1 MKILALD
8 SSGMTAAV
16 AVAENEKIIA
26 SYSVNYKKTHS
37 QTLLPMLEE
46 VTKMISLDLA
56 SIDAIALAAGPGSF
70 TGLRIGGA
78 TAKGLGLALDKPIIA
93 VPTLEGLAWNGWGFD
108 GVICPL
114 LDARANR
121 VYAGFYAYRDEDIK
135 VEMNQKILGLDE
147 LIGLLNEK
155 GEKVLLLGDGSEV
168 YRKKLAS
175 GLTVPFVFQVP
186 QMRAQSAAAVAVCA
200 LKYLREGKTCT
211 ADSFVPDY
219 MSLSQAERE
228 RNARLKG
235 AANESVS
242 G

>member
-1 MKILALD
+1 MKLL
-8 SSGMTAAV
+8 
-16 AVAENEKIIA
+16 IA
-26 SYSVNYKKTHS
+26 SDLHGSAFYMTE
-37 QTLLPMLEE
+37 LLR
-46 VTKMISLDLA
+46 
-56 SIDAIALAAGPGSF
+56 SIDREQP
-70 TGLRIGGA
+70 
-78 TAKGLGLALDKPIIA
+78 D
-93 VPTLEGLAWNGWGFD
+93 
-108 GVICPL
+108 
-114 LDARANR
+114 
-121 VYAGFYAYRDEDIK
+121 
-135 VEMNQKILGLDE
+135 
-147 LIGLLNEK
+147 
-155 GEKVLLLGDGSEV
+155 KVLLLGDGSEV

-200 LKYLREGKTCT
+200 LKYLREGKACT